1 MSVLSMS
8 VRPPSTLDPGSKQ
21 ILNTC
26 LLHRGLNFTGVHKGR
41 QDTGYSIVKRLLG
54 LGTGDLDW
62 GLGSDNKVPLV
73 LRMIPFTHPAQKMTR
88 WTATKT
94 N

>member
-1 MSVLSMS
+1 MSE
-8 VRPPSTLDPGSKQ
+8 RSTLDPGSKQ

-54 LGTGDLDW
+54 LGTGDW
-62 GLGSDNKVPLV
+62 GLGTWIGEWDWGVGLGTGTGIGDWV
-73 LRMIPFTHPAQKMTR
+73 
-88 WTATKT
+88 
-94 N
+94 

>member
-1 MSVLSMS
+1 MSE
-8 VRPPSTLDPGSKQ
+8 RSTLDPGSKQ

-62 GLGSDNKVPLV
+62 GMGLGTGIGDWDWDWGLG
-73 LRMIPFTHPAQKMTR
+73 LGTGIGD
-88 WTATKT
+88 
-94 N
+94 